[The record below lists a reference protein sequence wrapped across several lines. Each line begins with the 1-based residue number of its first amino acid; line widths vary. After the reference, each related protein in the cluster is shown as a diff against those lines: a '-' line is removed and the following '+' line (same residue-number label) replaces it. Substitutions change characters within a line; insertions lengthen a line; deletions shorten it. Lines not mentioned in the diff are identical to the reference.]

1 MKKFI
6 ISEDEKK
13 DIKSQYNIT
22 EQGIPDLGKSLSY
35 LTDKF
40 KDYFNPSSVVKKPKP
55 NSTETKL
62 PNKTTPDDDIYKGIL
77 YCVGAKPTKR
87 NMLFMYAWR
96 QAEHSL
102 YEKRLAAK
110 NNPFNTTQ
118 PMPGATVLK
127 DSTSGVKNYKK
138 PEDGIKATC
147 DTLNNGKYTD
157 IVDGFKND
165 VGLNKLKNAVATSP
179 WGTSGDLLT
188 TITKGYYQGNEPK
201 PGPIPRA

>member
-1 MKKFI
+1 MKKFT
-6 ISEDEKK
+6 ISEEERK
-13 DIKSQYNIT
+13 DIKSQYNIV
-22 EQGIPDLGKSLSY
+22 EQSFGDNTIDRVKSFIGFPTS
-35 LTDKF
+35 T
-40 KDYFNPSSVVKKPKP
+40 PTIKPK
-55 NSTETKL
+55 NDIKL

-77 YCVGAKPTKR
+77 HCVGARPTKR

-96 QAEHSL
+96 QAEHGL
-102 YEKRLAAK
+102 YEKKLAAK

-118 PMPGATVLK
+118 PMPGATTLK

-147 DTLNNGKYTD
+147 DTLKNGKYTD

-165 VGLNKLKNAVATSP
+165 VGLFKLKNAVATSP

-188 TITKGYYQGNEPK
+188 TITKGYYKGNEPK
-201 PGPIPRA
+201 PGPIPRV